1 MFKKLD
7 ARNKMKD
14 FSVGTICGLVLGVF
28 LVGYTV
34 FAYIS
39 PTQSPPEVNTEAPLN
54 VGLEEQQ
61 KQGELWLDDG
71 LIVGHGL
78 RLGNSAVCDQN
89 RRGTLIFNA
98 SEGKPYIC
106 DGSDWNDYKGAEGDT
121 GDLGPEGET
130 GETGAKGAIGDRGPQ
145 GPRGAPDASYSQG
158 YYYSEGYYYS
168 QGLYTPKPPSIN
180 CGRGPGRTKWAL
192 GSCIFPYRQPWAIV
206 NKSQASSACS
216 SYCGSHSGSV
226 SGTSSSYGNDAGGS
240 GFRTCNVSSWSSC
253 TLSDSSAKAY
263 GNTPVWKVGN
273 ATSCDE
279 WGCRYPH
286 AVDCTC
292 S

>member
-1 MFKKLD
+1 MIF
-7 ARNKMKD
+7 RPKD
-14 FSVGTICGLVLGVF
+14 FALSTILGLTLGVF

-61 KQGELWLDDG
+61 KQGELWLDGG

-89 RRGTLIFNA
+89 RRGTLIFSA

-106 DGSDWNDYKGAEGDT
+106 DGSDWNDYKGVEGDT

-130 GETGAKGAIGDRGPQ
+130 GEMGAKGATGDRGPQ
-145 GPRGAPDASYSQG
+145 GPRGAPAASYSQG
-158 YYYSEGYYYS
+158 YYYS
-168 QGLYTPKPPSIN
+168 QGPYVSKPPSRN
-180 CGRGPGRTKWAL
+180 CGLGPGRTNWNRN
-192 GSCIFPYRQPWAIV
+192 CNYYRKNAGV
-206 NKSQASSACS
+206 VLQAQANSACS
-216 SYCGSHSGSV
+216 SYCGSFGGSV
-226 SGTSSSYGNDAGGS
+226 SASTSSLGTNTREGFHTCSVNWSNCGVHYSGRTAGSNIPIYWFG
-240 GFRTCNVSSWSSC
+240 NVSY
-253 TLSDSSAKAY
+253 T
-263 GNTPVWKVGN
+263 
-273 ATSCDE
+273 DE
-279 WGCRYPH
+279 WGTSYSKY
-286 AVDCTC
+286 ASCTC